1 MDSFIF
7 ALNAVLPIILTVA
20 VGYFLKRIGLIS
32 QDLARGGN
40 KLVFRVLLPALL
52 FLNVYEIDSFSS
64 VGFGYII
71 YAVVAVFLIFLL
83 ALPLVLILTKD
94 NPRRGAVHQCVFRS
108 NFALIGIPLAIAIY
122 GEEGGAVAAL
132 LSAASIPLFNMLAVV
147 SLSVFGN
154 GKKPSAK
161 KILLG
166 IIKNPLIISVAA
178 GCLALILRGMLEDAG
193 ITWRLS
199 DIAPVYKTLDYLAS
213 AATPIALLMLGGQ
226 FEFSAIPGMK
236 KEIILA
242 TAARVLA
249 VPLITVGIAC
259 LIPSFNG
266 AHIAALFA
274 LFASPVAVSSV
285 PMAQESGA
293 DAALA
298 GQLVVWTTLLSAF
311 TLFGFIFVLRLL
323 GIFV

>member
-1 MDSFIF
+1 MGSFIF

-20 VGYFLKRIGLIS
+20 VGYFLKRIGLITPE
-32 QDLARGGN
+32 LARGGN

-52 FLNVYEIDSFSS
+52 FLNVYEISDLKS

-71 YAVVAVFLIFLL
+71 YAVLAVLLIFAI
-83 ALPLVLILTKD
+83 ALPLVILLTKD

-132 LSAASIPLFNMLAVV
+132 LSAVSIPLFNVLAVV
-147 SLSVFGN
+147 SLSVFGS
-154 GKKPSAK
+154 GKKPSIK

-166 IIKNPLIISVAA
+166 IIKNPLILSVAA
-178 GCLALILRGMLEDAG
+178 GCFALLLRGMLEGAG
-193 ITWRLS
+193 IEWRLS
-199 DIAPVYKTLDYLAS
+199 DITPLYKTLEYLAA
-213 AATPIALLMLGGQ
+213 AATPVALLMLGGQ

-236 KEIILA
+236 KEIIFA
-242 TAARVLA
+242 TAARVMA

-259 LIPSFNG
+259 LIPSFDG

-298 GQLVVWTTLLSAF
+298 GQLVVWTTIFSAF

-323 GIFV
+323 GIFA